1 LIGDDGND
9 SLIGDD
15 GNDVLYG
22 GDGADTLQGN
32 VGDDILDGENGNDSL
47 MGGLG
52 NDDLYGANEDDRLDG
67 GEGNDSINGG
77 YGNDWLVGAAGDD
90 TLFGDDGLDTLIG
103 GFGKDIF
110 VAYAPNS
117 ASIAQADKI
126 ADFEVG
132 VDKISLS
139 KSAFIALQSSQGT
152 GFSATTDFA
161 IVTGIEA
168 VGQSNAVIVY
178 NTADNSL
185 IYKPLGTAAIFAKL
199 DGIVTVSANDFQI
212 TE

>member
-1 LIGDDGND
+1 
-9 SLIGDD
+9 
-15 GNDVLYG
+15 
-22 GDGADTLQGN
+22 
-32 VGDDILDGENGNDSL
+32 
-47 MGGLG
+47 LG
-52 NDDLYGANEDDRLDG
+52 NDALYGANDDDRLDG

-103 GFGKDIF
+103 GFGKDLF
-110 VAYAPNS
+110 VAYAPIS
-117 ASIAQADKI
+117 ALAAQADKI
-126 ADFEVG
+126 VDFEVG

-139 KSAFIALQSSQGT
+139 KAAFGGLQSLKGA
-152 GFSATTDFA
+152 GFSTTTDFA

-185 IYKPLGTAAIFAKL
+185 TYRPFGTTAIFAKL
-199 DGIVTVSANDFQI
+199 DGVVSVNATDFQV
-212 TE
+212 TD